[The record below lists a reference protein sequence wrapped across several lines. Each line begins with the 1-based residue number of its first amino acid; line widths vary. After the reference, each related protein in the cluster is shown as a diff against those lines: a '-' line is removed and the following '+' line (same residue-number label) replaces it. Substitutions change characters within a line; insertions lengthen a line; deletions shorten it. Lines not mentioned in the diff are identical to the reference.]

1 VHAFSVNSFTR
12 ALLAPVALLA
22 LRVSFAGAPFDLA
35 GPTLEIEVTRGERT
49 LPAAQVPSLT
59 VGDRIAIKADV
70 SGSDSARYLMVAA
83 FLRGATNPP
92 PEQWFFPCETWTRRC
107 AKDGLSLTVP
117 EGAGQLVVFLAPQTG
132 GAFRTLVNA
141 VRGRPGAFVRTSQ
154 DLKQAAL
161 DHARLD
167 AYLAA
172 VRRIGEVDP
181 SQLKE
186 AAPLLAR
193 SLAIK
198 VDEACLGKIPVLQ
211 APCLAQG
218 GESLILDDGHG
229 ASLAQAL
236 TSGPASDLAMEASST
251 PQLKSG
257 YYGPFIGSIF
267 DIAKIL
273 DSLHT
278 AQYQYIPALTSA
290 HGRQVALTLNAPP
303 SFHDPRSVL
312 VVALPAVETPQPPAL
327 HPVPPNDTLCASKD
341 PLVLPVDGAP
351 VVFSTTYAHDA
362 VLRIERKA
370 GAPLELPARVDPA
383 RGGFVV
389 SLPPETGRVPDDA
402 GTATLHAEWGFDH
415 YDGPTFK
422 LADGRAQGWSLA
434 SQDSQELIV
443 GRPGTIHLH
452 ADSVSCLDDVALV
465 DAAAKSHKVDWKK
478 TSATDV
484 EAVLPLQDVQPGDL
498 TLRVRQAGRA
508 DAQTLTLH
516 AFSQA
521 GHLES
526 FTLHAGDAEGVL
538 RGNRLDE
545 VKLLTFGSMQF
556 TPGTLSSHG
565 GVDELPMRAAT
576 GADTVALK
584 SGDAQVSLVDGRT
597 LAVRVSVDSPRP
609 SAALVSKTIE
619 RPEAQTE
626 NAIQLAS
633 QTELPLEAHLSFS
646 LRAQSPAAFTREE
659 KLEVATT
666 DGSFSVV
673 LGVGA
678 GEVMLQSKRIA
689 VVTLDPARSLGPSAF
704 GPLQFRRIVDGVPGA
719 WASLATLVRLPKVT
733 GVDCPSD
740 PDAACSLSGSN
751 LFLLDSL
758 SADADFARAT
768 RVPDGFTQPALQ
780 IPHPHEGRLY
790 IKLRDDPAVVNV
802 AMLNV
807 RVEPPAA
814 TDPSPASAVVGPVR
828 MTTTPDAPSGAS
840 PPSQASAP
848 SPAASAPPPAPNAPT
863 PSPESRPAVVATAG
877 LAVPAPH

>member
-1 VHAFSVNSFTR
+1 VLFFSTSSFTR
-12 ALLAPVALLA
+12 ALLALVALLA

-35 GPTLEIEVTRGERT
+35 GPTLEIEVTRGART
-49 LPAAQVPSLT
+49 LPAAQVPSLA

-70 SGSDSARYLMVAA
+70 AGSDSARYLMVAA

-132 GAFRTLVNA
+132 GAFRTLVAA

-172 VRRIGEVDP
+172 VRHIGEVDP
-181 SQLKE
+181 AQLKE

-236 TSGPASDLAMEASST
+236 TSGPASDLAMEASNA

-257 YYGPFIGSIF
+257 YYGPFIGSII
-267 DIAKIL
+267 DIARIL

-290 HGRQVALTLNAPP
+290 RGRQVALTLNAPP

-327 HPVPPNDTLCASKD
+327 RPVPPNETLCASKD

-362 VLRIERKA
+362 VLRIARKG

-389 SLPPETGRVPDDA
+389 SLPPETGKVPDDA
-402 GTATLHAEWGFDH
+402 GSATLHAEWGFDH

-422 LADGRAQGWSLA
+422 LADGRTQSWSLA
-434 SQDSQELIV
+434 AGDSQELIV

-452 ADSVSCLDDVALV
+452 ADSVSCLDEVALV
-465 DAAAKSHKVDWKK
+465 DAAAKPHKVDWKK
-478 TSATDV
+478 TGPNEV
-484 EAVLPLQDVQPGDL
+484 EATLPLQDVQPGEL
-498 TLRVRQAGRA
+498 TLRVRQSGRV

-521 GHLES
+521 AHLES
-526 FTLHAGDAEGVL
+526 FTVHAGDAEGIL

-545 VKLLTFGSMQF
+545 VKLLTVGGIEF
-556 TPGTLSSHG
+556 TPGTLSSHSG
-565 GVDELPMRAAT
+565 TDELPMRAAAA
-576 GADTVALK
+576 ADATALK
-584 SGDAQVSLVDGRT
+584 SGDAQVALADGRT
-597 LAVRVSVDSPRP
+597 LTVKAAVDSPRP
-609 SAALVSKTIE
+609 SAALVSKTVE
-619 RPEAQTE
+619 RPEVQAE

-646 LRAQSPAAFTREE
+646 LRAQSPAAFTPDE
-659 KLEVATT
+659 KLEIATA
-666 DGSFSVV
+666 DASFSVV
-673 LGVGA
+673 FGVGA

-689 VVTLDPARSLGPSAF
+689 VVTLDPAHSLGPSAF

-719 WASLATLVRLPKVT
+719 WSALATLVRLPKVN

-740 PDAACSLSGSN
+740 PDAACSLSGTN
-751 LFLLDSL
+751 LFLLESL

-780 IPHPHEGRLY
+780 IPHPHDGKLY

-802 AMLNV
+802 AVLNV
-807 RVEPPAA
+807 KVEPPAPA
-814 TDPSPASAVVGPVR
+814 DPSPASAAVGPFR
-828 MTTTPDAPSGAS
+828 MT
-840 PPSQASAP
+840 
-848 SPAASAPPPAPNAPT
+848 N
-863 PSPESRPAVVATAG
+863 PEARPAVVAAAG
-877 LAVPAPH
+877 LATPVQH